1 MQMVALGEVIR
12 KLLGYALVR
21 PAREVLFTVVSREE
35 KYKAKL
41 TIDAVVQR
49 LGDTLA
55 AVVFEVLGEPT
66 PCTSAEPH
74 ALMSCDKHHLSRTPL
89 HT

>member
-1 MQMVALGEVIR
+1 MR

-49 LGDTLA
+49 LGDTVA
-55 AVVFEVLGEPT
+55 ALMFEVLGEL
-66 PCTSAEPH
+66 A
-74 ALMSCDKHHLSRTPL
+74 
-89 HT
+89 

>member
-1 MQMVALGEVIR
+1 MLMTYDNTPAFQVIATGEVVR
-12 KLLGYALVR
+12 KLLGYVVVR

-49 LGDTLA
+49 MGDSVA
-55 AVVFEVLGEPT
+55 ALMFEVLGE
-66 PCTSAEPH
+66 
-74 ALMSCDKHHLSRTPL
+74 
-89 HT
+89 

>member
-1 MQMVALGEVIR
+1 MYFPYGSQTVALGEVIR
-12 KLLGYALVR
+12 KLLGYVLVR

-49 LGDTLA
+49 VGDTLA
-55 AVVFEVLGEPT
+55 AAVFEVLGE
-66 PCTSAEPH
+66 C
-74 ALMSCDKHHLSRTPL
+74 LGKH
-89 HT
+89 